1 MQKNNLN
8 FVTEKIK
15 IILSKN
21 DYYFFCC
28 LFKKQM
34 ATKSSYFT
42 TTNFE
47 CKICNYITSKKFN
60 YNKHIFTAKHIT
72 ATCATNLC
80 SKSSVKTVINYDC
93 ERCGKKYIDRS
104 GLWRHKKICSTEKDY
119 MNSDIMF
126 ELIKQNQEFKELILE
141 QNNKMLDLM
150 KEKPYSII
158 NNTNT
163 NHFNMNFFL
172 NEQCKDALNIKD
184 FVSSI
189 QLQLT
194 DLENTGKLGYVNGI
208 SKIFV
213 NGLKELDVYKRPV
226 HCSDL
231 KRETLYIK
239 DENKWEKES
248 NKLKTAIQQLSHK
261 NIKQI
266 PEWIKENP
274 TCKDITSKKND
285 EYLNLVNNSMAGSN
299 IEEADEN
306 YKKIIHIISKE
317 VVIEKN

>member
-1 MQKNNLN
+1 
-8 FVTEKIK
+8 
-15 IILSKN
+15 
-21 DYYFFCC
+21 
-28 LFKKQM
+28 
-34 ATKSSYFT
+34 
-42 TTNFE
+42 
-47 CKICNYITSKKFN
+47 
-60 YNKHIFTAKHIT
+60 
-72 ATCATNLC
+72 
-80 SKSSVKTVINYDC
+80 
-93 ERCGKKYIDRS
+93 
-104 GLWRHKKICSTEKDY
+104 
-119 MNSDIMF
+119 MF

-172 NEQCKDALNIKD
+172 NEQCKDALNIKE

-248 NKLKTAIQQLSHK
+248 NKLKKAIQQLSHK
-261 NIKQI
+261 NIQQI

-274 TCKDITSKKND
+274 SCKDITSKKND
-285 EYLNLVNNSMAGSN
+285 EYLNLVHNCMAGSN
-299 IEEADEN
+299 TEEADEN
-306 YKKIIHIISKE
+306 YKKIIHNISKE